1 MNPRNS
7 KKREKEFEVQITPLI
22 IIKTKKNQIERDVK
36 YQQ

>member
-22 IIKTKKNQIERDVK
+22 IIKTKKKSNRK
-36 YQQ
+36 RC